1 MNNTAA
7 LLFASLLALIVGLA
21 IGFLL
26 GKRSGTPVTAPID
39 EAAALEKAAAE
50 KARLDENL
58 KAVTTSLATLT
69 EKTQA
74 AEVARA
80 QAEATLRA
88 QIENMKVGNE
98 TLLRETTKLAGA
110 LSNSQSRGKYGEAQL
125 EMLLESSGLIEG
137 VHFFKQDY
145 RSTDARISKP
155 DIKIAIPG
163 GSEIFVDSKFPFE
176 RFLEAIA
183 EKDPELRRELMQA
196 HAKDLMGHVNA
207 LAARGYQSSSA
218 SPDYV
223 VLFAPFESILA
234 EALDVDGN
242 LLNKAFAQ
250 GVTIAT
256 PTTMMA
262 LLRTVAHVFNQSD
275 MAKNASTIT
284 ELASELLQRIG
295 KVHAKIATL
304 GDRIKSAERAFNDLV
319 GSAETHM
326 LRPARKMVGLGVPSP
341 TKLSA
346 PNEIDSEVRAI
357 AGSGAS
363 AKELELEELDQL
375 DDDEEIND

>member
-26 GKRSGTPVTAPID
+26 GKRSSAPIATPVD
-39 EAAALEKAAAE
+39 ENAALEKAAAE

-88 QIENMKVGNE
+88 QIENMKIGNE

-176 RFLEAIA
+176 RFLEAIS

-234 EALDVDGN
+234 EALEVDGN

-304 GDRIKSAERAFNDLV
+304 GDRIKSAERAFNDMV
-319 GSAETHM
+319 GSVESHM
-326 LRPARKMVGLGVPSP
+326 LRPARKMVDHGVPSS

-346 PNEIDSEVRAI
+346 PAEIDSEVRAI
-357 AGSGAS
+357 AGSES
-363 AKELELEELDQL
+363 AKELELE
-375 DDDEEIND
+375 DDDEEQND

>member
-26 GKRSGTPVTAPID
+26 GKRSGTPVAAPVD
-39 EAAALEKAAAE
+39 ETAALEKAAAE

-196 HAKDLMGHVNA
+196 HAKDLLGHVNA

-262 LLRTVAHVFNQSD
+262 LLRTVAQATPSVREHVQS
-275 MAKNASTIT
+275 
-284 ELASELLQRIG
+284 LPLQW
-295 KVHAKIATL
+295 L
-304 GDRIKSAERAFNDLV
+304 
-319 GSAETHM
+319 
-326 LRPARKMVGLGVPSP
+326 
-341 TKLSA
+341 
-346 PNEIDSEVRAI
+346 
-357 AGSGAS
+357 
-363 AKELELEELDQL
+363 
-375 DDDEEIND
+375 